1 MASDWSLNQPRAWR
15 VFESWIF
22 ADRLPHAILLCGPS
36 GTGKRKLAIK
46 IASVLLCQDEFV
58 FSCKTCS
65 SCKKIDSLSHSDLR
79 ILLPSLVA
87 DGNRSIVNTSGY
99 EYVKAYLNGQL
110 FEHSGISIEQVRE
123 LQNEM
128 VYTPRENN
136 RKVAILFESELM
148 HQAAANSLLKMLE
161 EPSKNCFFILVT
173 AYPERLLPTVLSRCQ
188 RLALNPFNKADLR
201 DELLKMDVDA
211 DSRELSVRL
220 SQGSLVKAQEI
231 LKGDL
236 DEIRKAV
243 ENFIESG
250 ILHRDG
256 FFWEIVEKIGKKKGK
271 NHQINFL
278 ELCAFYLRDFFLIRN
293 EKIDLITMV
302 DRKDYLNSLVSYWKN
317 EQIDNGVQILDQA
330 IESLQ
335 RNVSFDLVIV
345 DFWRHLRHLGSK
357 KRFI

>member
-15 VFESWIF
+15 VFESWIY
-22 ADRLPHAILLCGPS
+22 ADRLPNAILLCGPS
-36 GTGKRKLAIK
+36 GTGKRKMAIN
-46 IASVLLCQDEFV
+46 IASTLLCQGESV

-65 SCKKIDSLSHSDLR
+65 SCKKVDTLSHTDLR
-79 ILLPSLVA
+79 LLLPSLVT
-87 DGNRSIVNTSGY
+87 DGKRSTERTSGY
-99 EYVKAYLNGQL
+99 EHVKAYLNGRL
-110 FEHSGISIEQVRE
+110 FEYSGISIEQVRE

-161 EPSKNCFFILVT
+161 EPSQNCFFILVT
-173 AYPERLLPTVLSRCQ
+173 AYPERLLSTVFSRCQ
-188 RLALNPFNKADLR
+188 RLPLYPLNKADLR
-201 DELLKMDVDA
+201 DELRKMDVDA
-211 DSRELSVRL
+211 NSRELSVRL

-236 DEIRKAV
+236 DEIRTAV
-243 ENFIESG
+243 ETFIESG
-250 ILHRDG
+250 LLHRDG
-256 FFWEIVEKIGKKKGK
+256 FFWEIVEKISKKKGR
-271 NHQINFL
+271 NYQFDFL
-278 ELCAFYLRDFFLIRN
+278 ELCAFYLRDFFLIKN
-293 EKIDLITMV
+293 QEIDLITMI
-302 DRKDYLNSLVSYWKN
+302 DRKDYLNSLVSYWKE
-317 EQIDNGVQILDQA
+317 EQIDNGVQILDQG